1 MRHQARP
8 TAQFDG
14 NPLPRAARHR
24 TLISAPITAITM
36 TTKTSRR
43 AAEVM

>member
-1 MRHQARP
+1 MRHEP
-8 TAQFDG
+8 CLVLKFDG
-14 NPLPRAARHR
+14 GLGRRAVLPCVP
-24 TLISAPITAITM
+24 ISTITKTTM